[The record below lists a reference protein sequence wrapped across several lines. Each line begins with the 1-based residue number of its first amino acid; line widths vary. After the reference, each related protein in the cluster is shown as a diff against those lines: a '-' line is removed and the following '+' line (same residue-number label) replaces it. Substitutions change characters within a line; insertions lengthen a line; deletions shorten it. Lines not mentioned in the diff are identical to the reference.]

1 MIKKKVFKVEFDIE
15 PNKAEP
21 LVKTVGI
28 CYWWNLDTIYNPT
41 VYIAA
46 TDIVSAMTKAMLSLN
61 DFAKEV
67 SVKEGYHI
75 CGIKGISEYYLG
87 VYV

>member
-1 MIKKKVFKVEFDIE
+1 MIKKKVFKVEFNIE
-15 PNKAEP
+15 PNKTEP

-28 CYWWNLDTIYNPT
+28 LYWDIIINNPT
-41 VYIAA
+41 VYVTA
-46 TDIVSAMTKAMLSLN
+46 TDIVSAMTKALLN
-61 DFAKEV
+61 LDDFAKEV

-75 CGIKGISEYYLG
+75 CGIKGISEHYQE

>member
-15 PNKAEP
+15 PNKTEP

-28 CYWWNLDTIYNPT
+28 CYWWNLETIHNPT
-41 VYIAA
+41 VYVTA
-46 TDIVSAMTKAMLSLN
+46 TDIVSAMTKTLLN
-61 DFAKEV
+61 LDDFAKEV
-67 SVKEGYHI
+67 YVKVGYHI
-75 CGIKGISEYYLG
+75 CGIKGISEHYQE